1 VRPLVCCTTSHTHDT
16 SIPLPTRYATL
27 LKPVSVGQLPRGSP
41 SLSWR
46 LHAPR
51 IHCIMNVLCV
61 LCASCDEL
69 LACCDVAA
77 CLHQCCLFSY
87 VVAVFAMLSPHRCYV
102 AQCRIT
108 THVSLSFSLLTL
120 PYCKCLFLWVNYP
133 GDSTVPEQAS
143 APMLYLCMLFFACC
157 PSLSYL
163 YSVLPYVSRCT
174 HSRTSQHSHSL

>member
-1 VRPLVCCTTSHTHDT
+1 MH
-16 SIPLPTRYATL
+16 AT
-27 LKPVSVGQLPRGSP
+27 VSSSRTAAS
-41 SLSWR
+41 
-46 LHAPR
+46 

-69 LACCDVAA
+69 LACCEVAA

-108 THVSLSFSLLTL
+108 THVSLSFSLLTAL
-120 PYCKCLFLWVNYP
+120 PYCKCLSLWVNYP

-143 APMLYLCMLFFACC
+143 AHMLVFVCSSLHVVRPC
-157 PSLSYL
+157 PTCT
-163 YSVLPYVSRCT
+163 VLPYVSRCT
-174 HSRTSQHSHSL
+174 HSRTASTHTASNPRCK